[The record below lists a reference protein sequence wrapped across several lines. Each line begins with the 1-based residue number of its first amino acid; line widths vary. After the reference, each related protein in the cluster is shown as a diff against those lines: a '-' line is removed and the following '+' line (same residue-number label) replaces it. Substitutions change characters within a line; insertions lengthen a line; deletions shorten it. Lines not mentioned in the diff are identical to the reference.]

1 MDIHTLA
8 IISVLLSLSL
18 GGGLF
23 LCYRFMFHG
32 EVNGVNYFSFSFA
45 LMGASIIPICFG
57 VHSSD
62 WLYVLFSNLV
72 YLLSI
77 CALVLGVMKLR
88 DYSGVGG
95 RLFALTVIFSSCVLC
110 GYFIFVEPS
119 LTGRVAVRSG
129 FTAFM
134 CFVAAYINVTS
145 VKKDSKTPVMIMGG
159 VLAVHGVYMLV
170 RAGFTLSDESSL
182 AYFDLSLLHKM
193 VYLMIIMIVISIS
206 FAVFWILTERLIAKL
221 YDSSVFD
228 QLTNL
233 YNRNGLEELREKWSK
248 STRTKTNTMSVIIA
262 DLDHFK
268 RVNDTFGH
276 DYGDLVLSSFSKV
289 LKNQCRD
296 RDYCIRYGGEEFLVV
311 LPDTEL
317 DRASVVAERIR
328 SAIEHH
334 FSGEQDLKKHITA
347 SFGVAESTENENW
360 ESLLK
365 KADLALYDAKNSG
378 RNRVCCVSLGLQ
390 NYAEIR

>member
-32 EVNGVNYFSFSFA
+32 EVKGVNYFSFSFT

-57 VHSSD
+57 FHSSY
-62 WLYVLFSNLV
+62 WAYVLYSNV
-72 YLLSI
+72 IYLLSI
-77 CALVLGVMKLR
+77 CALVLGVIQLR
-88 DYSGVGG
+88 DYSGVSGK
-95 RLFALTVIFSSCVLC
+95 RFALAVTLSSCLLI
-110 GYFIFVEPS
+110 GYFILIEPS

-129 FTAFM
+129 FTALM
-134 CFVAAYINVTS
+134 CFIAVYINVTS
-145 VKKDSKTPVMIMGG
+145 VKKDSRTPVMILAA
-159 VLAVHGVYMLV
+159 VLSVHGMYMMV
-170 RAGFTLSDESSL
+170 RVGFTLSEESSL
-182 AYFDLSLLHKM
+182 AYFDLSFLHKM
-193 VYLMIIMIVISIS
+193 VYLMIIMVVISIS

-221 YDSSVFD
+221 HQSSVFD

-233 YNRNGLEELREKWSK
+233 YNRNGLEELREKWRK
-248 STRTKTNTMSVIIA
+248 SARIKTSTMSVIIA

-289 LKNQCRD
+289 LKSQCRD

-317 DRASVVAERIR
+317 DRAIVVAERIR

-347 SFGVAESTENENW
+347 SFGVAESNENESW

-378 RNRVCCVSLGLQ
+378 RNRVCCVSLGYQ